1 MSLSVKKKK
10 NFRDW
15 HISLDVEDM
24 TLRQAYD
31 DQMSYG
37 DGQADIPFIVRLFE
51 HPSSPIAF
59 DGAIGLK
66 EHDYIHSIL
75 GRGMM
80 NKDEAFVIG
89 FTMGSSRDLN
99 KFEKFLFT
107 VISDHVYPKYY
118 NWTED
123 DVDVFELGVIAGERL
138 CSVPMYKVN
147 YEMLLD
153 KPLKEIR
160 HMLSIDLEALRSFYM
175 LEKKLFPDCCEPQ
188 RNV

>member
-59 DGAIGLK
+59 DGAI
-66 EHDYIHSIL
+66 E
-75 GRGMM
+75 
-80 NKDEAFVIG
+80 IG
-89 FTMGSSRDLN
+89 CISNVLLN
-99 KFEKFLFT
+99 
-107 VISDHVYPKYY
+107 
-118 NWTED
+118 
-123 DVDVFELGVIAGERL
+123 
-138 CSVPMYKVN
+138 M
-147 YEMLLD
+147 
-153 KPLKEIR
+153 
-160 HMLSIDLEALRSFYM
+160 
-175 LEKKLFPDCCEPQ
+175 
-188 RNV
+188 